1 MSTPGIPV
9 VDSSLLRRGTSQ
21 QQDGTQPLSFSL
33 LPMHSKEIGQLPHGS
48 ETLSGLGAPCRKA
61 LPRPCRGSQLAVSI
75 YLLWNMH
82 VRPAQGDTS
91 SAWFGSLFKRN
102 AQLCDCSQ
110 CVGRPGNHC
119 FDFQPIAESAVRKDL
134 QVELVL
140 LVLWVITLTKS
151 WERGN
156 NFLNVVLF

>member
-1 MSTPGIPV
+1 MAVRHCQGWELHV
-9 VDSSLLRRGTSQ
+9 GRRFQDPAEEVNWLFQFTCSGTC
-21 QQDGTQPLSFSL
+21 T
-33 LPMHSKEIGQLPHGS
+33 
-48 ETLSGLGAPCRKA
+48 SGLHKET
-61 LPRPCRGSQLAVSI
+61 PRLHGLANS
-75 YLLWNMH
+75 
-82 VRPAQGDTS
+82 
-91 SAWFGSLFKRN
+91 KRN

-110 CVGRPGNHC
+110 RVGRPGNHC
-119 FDFQPIAESAVRKDL
+119 FDFQPIAESAVRKDV